1 MMVITDSLESS
12 SMLSDREIAILEF
25 ERRWWL
31 DTSAKNEHIRGEF
44 GVDPV
49 RYFQQLNRLIERP
62 EALDFDPVL
71 VRMLLRRRDEEL

>member
-1 MMVITDSLESS
+1 MTHSLESIA
-12 SMLSDREIAILEF
+12 MLSDREIAILEF

-31 DTSAKNEHIRGEF
+31 DTSARNEHIRGEF

-71 VRMLLRRRDEEL
+71 VRMLLRRRDEE

>member
-1 MMVITDSLESS
+1 
-12 SMLSDREIAILEF
+12 MLSDREIAILEF
-25 ERRWWL
+25 ERHWWL

-71 VRMLLRRRDEEL
+71 VRMLLRRRDEE

>member
-1 MMVITDSLESS
+1 
-12 SMLSDREIAILEF
+12 MLSDREIAILEF
-25 ERRWWL
+25 ERHWWL
-31 DTSAKNEHIRGEF
+31 DTNAKNEHIRGEF

-71 VRMLLRRRDEEL
+71 VRMLLRRRDEE